1 MAAWFIKLMEEES
14 VVKRDV
20 SASCDV
26 ISVSSAP
33 RYIRAIFEGSVA
45 SSLVSGP
52 DAVAFSQLSD
62 G

>member
-1 MAAWFIKLMEEES
+1 MEEES